1 MREGGRKRGR
11 ERETENDKVCVW
23 VCVKKV
29 YQFPIRYQSMLI
41 IGKCLELQ
49 VLAVK
54 LFKYMFISTHLSYLG
69 YLSRKVNQ

>member
-1 MREGGRKRGR
+1 MIRC
-11 ERETENDKVCVW
+11 VC

-54 LFKYMFISTHLSYLG
+54 LFKYMFISMYTVRTHLSYLG